1 MAQTTGVVR
10 FLPEGDCILSS
21 PRSLRE
27 YDGNYLPGL
36 NADVGYGTQRSFT
49 PNLNSRRI
57 QVLRKSLTP
66 EARRA
71 HPGMFNSTG
80 SLVCSNPDKGPKSG
94 RVTAP
99 CSPLRSSPLYSPGC
113 RRPLVLPQTLGQS
126 SIVTFTFVKKSS
138 VQTLNGIPALSDSN
152 QNEQMKDKDQSKDCS
167 VKKDLGACHDTAAEE
182 TLSPISDG
190 LDGSPDQ
197 QTSSPHGDRSQLVS
211 DSSQMCQRQSDSESV
226 SASPC
231 TTCVPYSHLS
241 QSIDSSNKYVNADKP
256 AVDITSSVC
265 SSSLTSNPLQRNERE
280 ANVCTDDIL
289 LPMRA
294 NTESNEDMSRSTQSP
309 VRSNHSTQIQQ
320 IDAWGYPKE
329 ASSHAQKMA
338 KAKWEFFYG
347 SPESQRTG
355 ISHSGLELKESAS
368 SPCSPINVS
377 VLKKRFSE
385 PEPKVFGH
393 SLCHVEVEIETTQKA
408 ISCETGIIRR
418 TIKYS
423 ETDLDSVP
431 LRCYRETNIDDILA
445 ENEGLDS
452 AIGSQKDSESNSRSL
467 TETSGEKPGEQPTTQ
482 DNVAFPNNT
491 DQDNITFP
499 SNTNDDNTVFPS
511 NTGQDDTAFPSNMA
525 QDNIIFPSNTAQNN
539 MAFPSNMAQDN
550 KAFPSNTSQDN
561 MAFRSNTAQDNM
573 AFHSNTAQDN
583 KAFPSNKAQYNTAF
597 PSNMAQDNAEEY
609 DDEVFES
616 TRLEALNQ
624 ENEKTSHR
632 LSQPFL
638 LCHRFSED
646 GMDSF
651 SKHFENIMESHRA
664 KGTSYSS
671 LDSIDILSSP
681 AQNQNSF
688 FTFDLPTLTSETQ
701 KQMSRNAQPTEG
713 NMAPLAHLELDSGT
727 SSATDSAWSER
738 EEEVGNTT
746 GATHNTLHS
755 PCLSED
761 SLIIVDA
768 IVQSEP
774 PLGNLA
780 SEFDSEMDSTER
792 LALGSTDTLSNGHK
806 ADQEAAKRLAKR
818 LYNLDGFK
826 KADVA
831 RHLGKNNEF
840 SKMVAEEYLKFFVF
854 TGMSLDQALR
864 MFLRELALMGET
876 QERERILAHFSQ
888 RYHQC
893 NNNSISSEDGVH
905 TLTCALMLLN
915 TDLHGHNIGK
925 RMSCSEFIGNLEG
938 LNGGK
943 DFPRELLK
951 ALYSS
956 IKNEKLQ
963 WTIDEEELRRSLSEL
978 ADPNPKSI
986 KRINSCGKPF
996 LDFSQDPNITTY
1008 KYGVLVR
1015 KIHAD
1020 PDCKKTPRGKRG
1032 WKTFHGILKGMILYL
1047 QKEEYK
1053 PGKPISEEDLKNA
1066 ISIHHSLATRASD
1079 YNKRPNVFY
1088 LRTADWRVFLFQ
1100 AQNAEQMHSWI
1111 TRINVV
1117 AAMFSAPPFPAAI
1130 GSHKKFSRPLL
1141 PSSITRHSQEEQVKT
1156 HESKFKSMSS
1166 SLIEHRTSP
1175 PDKKVKV
1182 KVDEFK
1188 QKEEYLEFEK
1198 SRYGTYAMLLRAKLK
1213 AGTEE
1218 LEAFES
1224 TLFDSA
1230 ENDEDGLKKS
1240 RSSPSLNLDPPVL
1253 STKAK
1258 CHQSARSS
1266 CRPTHSSSRQK
1277 S

>member
-1 MAQTTGVVR
+1 MAQTSGVVR

-21 PRSLRE
+21 PRALRDIE
-27 YDGNYLPGL
+27 GGKPWLQSCNSGVNFSP
-36 NADVGYGTQRSFT
+36 QRCFT
-49 PNLNSRRI
+49 PDLNSRRI

-71 HPGMFNSTG
+71 HLGMYNSTG
-80 SLVCSNPDKGPKSG
+80 SLFCNATDMEQKAG

-99 CSPLRSSPLYSPGC
+99 CSPMRSSPLYSPGS
-113 RRPLVLPQTLGQS
+113 RRPLVLPQNAGQS

-138 VQTLNGIPALSDSN
+138 VQTLNGIQAESDSSPSMLQESTVQSGESCAN
-152 QNEQMKDKDQSKDCS
+152 TAIEQ
-167 VKKDLGACHDTAAEE
+167 AASHGEKE
-182 TLSPISDG
+182 ANAPSNNKRI
-190 LDGSPDQ
+190 GSPQ
-197 QTSSPHGDRSQLVS
+197 LTSSPQGGRTQLAS
-211 DSSQMCQRQSDSESV
+211 DSPQTCRRLVDNELGRG
-226 SASPC
+226 SPC
-231 TTCVPYSHLS
+231 SDTGTDCHLS
-241 QSIDSSNKYVNADKP
+241 PHCDSPNKHVNTKSFAP
-256 AVDITSSVC
+256 NITSS
-265 SSSLTSNPLQRNERE
+265 SSNTPFNP
-280 ANVCTDDIL
+280 
-289 LPMRA
+289 
-294 NTESNEDMSRSTQSP
+294 SQSP
-309 VRSNHSTQIQQ
+309 LLRRLVGDADFCRDDVTSPITEGHSELSPRSPRRLELSQQ
-320 IDAWGYPKE
+320 ADTWGYPKE
-329 ASSHAQKMA
+329 ASLLAQKIA

-347 SPESQRTG
+347 SPESSRTG
-355 ISHSGLELKESAS
+355 VQPSETSS
-368 SPCSPINVS
+368 SPCSPIS
-377 VLKKRFSE
+377 PGSLKNTPTPTE
-385 PEPKVFGH
+385 PDVCEH
-393 SLCHVEVEIETTQKA
+393 SLCHVEVEIEKTPSCDQ
-408 ISCETGIIRR
+408 ISQVCETGIIRR

-452 AIGSQKDSESNSRSL
+452 AIGSQKDSESNTDTS
-467 TETSGEKPGEQPTTQ
+467 TEKQEQREENAIPQLPG
-482 DNVAFPNNT
+482 
-491 DQDNITFP
+491 FP
-499 SNTNDDNTVFPS
+499 SDV
-511 NTGQDDTAFPSNMA
+511 
-525 QDNIIFPSNTAQNN
+525 
-539 MAFPSNMAQDN
+539 
-550 KAFPSNTSQDN
+550 
-561 MAFRSNTAQDNM
+561 
-573 AFHSNTAQDN
+573 
-583 KAFPSNKAQYNTAF
+583 
-597 PSNMAQDNAEEY
+597 AQDNADEDE
-609 DDEVFES
+609 DEVFEPLKIGELK
-616 TRLEALNQ
+616 REAIPTPLRSPV
-624 ENEKTSHR
+624 TFR
-632 LSQPFL
+632 
-638 LCHRFSED
+638 LCHRLSED

-671 LDSIDILSSP
+671 LDSIDILSSSV
-681 AQNQNSF
+681 QNHNSF

-701 KQMSRNAQPTEG
+701 KQICKNAQLIED
-713 NMAPLAHLELDSGT
+713 NFAPLAHLELDSGT
-727 SSATDSAWSER
+727 SSATDSAWSEK
-738 EEEVGNTT
+738 EEETIRAAEAGNK
-746 GATHNTLHS
+746 LHS
-755 PCLSED
+755 PSPSED
-761 SLIIVDA
+761 SLIIPDA
-768 IVQSEP
+768 IVHSEP
-774 PLGNLA
+774 PLGNMA
-780 SEFDSEMDSTER
+780 SDFESEMDSTER

-854 TGMSLDQALR
+854 TGMTLDQALR
-864 MFLRELALMGET
+864 MFLKELALMGET

-893 NNNSISSEDGVH
+893 NTNSVSSEDGVH

-963 WTIDEEELRRSLSEL
+963 WTIDEEELRKSLSEL

-1100 AQNAEQMHSWI
+1100 AQNTEQMHSWI

-1141 PSSITRHSQEEQVKT
+1141 PSAITRLSQEEQVKT
-1156 HESKFKSMSS
+1156 HENKFKSMSS
-1166 SLIEHRTSP
+1166 SLVEHRTSP
-1175 PDKKVKV
+1175 PDKKVKG
-1182 KVDEFK
+1182 KEIDEFK
-1188 QKEEYLEFEK
+1188 QKEDYLEFEK

-1213 AGTEE
+1213 AGTED
-1218 LEAFES
+1218 LEAFENS
-1224 TLFDSA
+1224 LFDSA
-1230 ENDEDGLKKS
+1230 GNDEDGLKKS
-1240 RSSPSLNLDPPVL
+1240 RSSPSLNLDPPV
-1253 STKAK
+1253 SATKAK
-1258 CHQSARSS
+1258 CHTSSRSS
-1266 CRPTHSSSRQK
+1266 SRPTHSSTRQK

>member
-1 MAQTTGVVR
+1 MAQTGGVVR

-21 PRSLRE
+21 PRALRKIE
-27 YDGNYLPGL
+27 GKPWLQGL
-36 NADVGYGTQRSFT
+36 NSEVAFSPHRCFT
-49 PNLNSRRI
+49 PDLNSRRI

-71 HPGMFNSTG
+71 HLGMYNSTG
-80 SLVCSNPDKGPKSG
+80 SLVCNISDTGHRPG

-99 CSPLRSSPLYSPGC
+99 CSPLRSNPLYSPGS
-113 RRPLVLPQTLGQS
+113 RKPFVLPQAAGHS

-138 VQTLNGIPALSDSN
+138 VQTLNGISFDA
-152 QNEQMKDKDQSKDCS
+152 
-167 VKKDLGACHDTAAEE
+167 
-182 TLSPISDG
+182 
-190 LDGSPDQ
+190 
-197 QTSSPHGDRSQLVS
+197 
-211 DSSQMCQRQSDSESV
+211 DSSQIEPKEGDIHKEENCAAEQAVCHKDSGETADVASCSEQRVGPPQLTFSPQGRKTQLKPESPQTCQKPSDSESGSGNPCSV
-226 SASPC
+226 GGSDCHLTPQCDSPSTYVNTSCPTSGNTSPPNNMSASP
-231 TTCVPYSHLS
+231 S
-241 QSIDSSNKYVNADKP
+241 QSPLLRIVGQSNLCKDEV
-256 AVDITSSVC
+256 I
-265 SSSLTSNPLQRNERE
+265 LTIQGGSNEQSPRSTRRL
-280 ANVCTDDIL
+280 DDI
-289 LPMRA
+289 
-294 NTESNEDMSRSTQSP
+294 
-309 VRSNHSTQIQQ
+309 QQ
-320 IDAWGYPKE
+320 TDTWGYPKE
-329 ASSHAQKMA
+329 ASLHAQKIA

-347 SPESQRTG
+347 SPETQRTG
-355 ISHSGLELKESAS
+355 LKISETSSFPS
-368 SPCSPINVS
+368 SPLSSGN
-377 VLKKRFSE
+377 LKNRTVNTDVCE
-385 PEPKVFGH
+385 H
-393 SLCHVEVEIETTQKA
+393 SLCHVEVEIETTPPTNQTPQA
-408 ISCETGIIRR
+408 CESGIIRR

-452 AIGSQKDSESNSRSL
+452 AIGSQKDSESNTDTS
-467 TETSGEKPGEQPTTQ
+467 TEKAEHQ
-482 DNVAFPNNT
+482 DNPVITEIAEFPKNVT
-491 DQDNITFP
+491 QGSIEEE
-499 SNTNDDNTVFPS
+499 DD
-511 NTGQDDTAFPSNMA
+511 D
-525 QDNIIFPSNTAQNN
+525 
-539 MAFPSNMAQDN
+539 
-550 KAFPSNTSQDN
+550 
-561 MAFRSNTAQDNM
+561 
-573 AFHSNTAQDN
+573 
-583 KAFPSNKAQYNTAF
+583 
-597 PSNMAQDNAEEY
+597 
-609 DDEVFES
+609 VFES
-616 TRLEALNQ
+616 MKMGEIKRETIQAPLRSPLTL
-624 ENEKTSHR
+624 H
-632 LSQPFL
+632 

-651 SKHFENIMESHRA
+651 SKHFESIMESHRA

-671 LDSIDILSSP
+671 LDSIDILSSS
-681 AQNQNSF
+681 AQNQSSI

-701 KQMSRNAQPTEG
+701 KQICKNAQLIED
-713 NMAPLAHLELDSGT
+713 NFAPLAHLEQDSGT
-727 SSATDSAWSER
+727 SSTTESAWSEK
-738 EEEVGNTT
+738 EDETIN
-746 GATHNTLHS
+746 ATRVAHNELHS
-755 PCLSED
+755 PSPSEN
-761 SLIIVDA
+761 SLIIADA
-768 IVQSEP
+768 IIHSEP

-780 SEFDSEMDSTER
+780 SDFDSEMDSTER

-831 RHLGKNNEF
+831 RHLGKKYVNEF

-854 TGMSLDQALR
+854 TGMTLDQALR
-864 MFLRELALMGET
+864 MFLKELALMGET

-893 NNNSISSEDGVH
+893 NTNNISSEDGVH

-1100 AQNAEQMHSWI
+1100 AQNTEQMHSWI

-1141 PSSITRHSQEEQVKT
+1141 PSAITRLSQEEQMKT

-1166 SLIEHRTSP
+1166 SLIEHRTTP
-1175 PDKKVKV
+1175 PDKKIKG
-1182 KVDEFK
+1182 KEVDEFK
-1188 QKEEYLEFEK
+1188 QKEDYLEFEK

-1213 AGTEE
+1213 GGTED
-1218 LEAFES
+1218 LEAFENS
-1224 TLFDSA
+1224 LFDSA

-1240 RSSPSLNLDPPVL
+1240 RSSPSLNLDPPVS

-1258 CHQSARSS
+1258 CHGSTRGS
-1266 CRPTHSSSRQK
+1266 CRTTHNSNRQK

>member
-1 MAQTTGVVR
+1 MAQTSGVVR

-21 PRSLRE
+21 PRLLRE
-27 YDGNYLPGL
+27 VEGKPWMQSFNSGVAFSP
-36 NADVGYGTQRSFT
+36 QRCFT
-49 PNLNSRRI
+49 PDLNSRRI

-71 HPGMFNSTG
+71 HLGMYNSTG
-80 SLVCSNPDKGPKSG
+80 SLVCNVSDVAYKSG

-99 CSPLRSSPLYSPGC
+99 CSPLRSSPLYSPGS
-113 RRPLVLPQTLGQS
+113 RRQFVLPQAMGQS

-138 VQTLNGIPALSDSN
+138 VQTLNGIQAESDN
-152 QNEQMKDKDQSKDCS
+152 NPNTLQEGKPQNAECS
-167 VKKDLGACHDTAAEE
+167 ANTATEPGACLGENME
-182 TLSPISDG
+182 TTDANRNSERI
-190 LDGSPDQ
+190 GSPQ
-197 QTSSPHGDRSQLVS
+197 HTTSPQGERAQLVS
-211 DSSQMCQRQSDSESV
+211 DNPQTCQGLLDSELHRGISSTVGGLDCCLSPHSDS
-226 SASPC
+226 P
-231 TTCVPYSHLS
+231 
-241 QSIDSSNKYVNADKP
+241 NKRVNARSLSAIIRSSLDKP
-256 AVDITSSVC
+256 LS
-265 SSSLTSNPLQRNERE
+265 P
-280 ANVCTDDIL
+280 
-289 LPMRA
+289 
-294 NTESNEDMSRSTQSP
+294 TQSP
-309 VRSNHSTQIQQ
+309 LLRRHAGDSNFCKDELTSATPEGHNEQLLRSPGRIELNQQ
-320 IDAWGYPKE
+320 ADTWAYPKE
-329 ASSHAQKMA
+329 ASLHAQKIA

-347 SPESQRTG
+347 SPESQRTAVQPPENF
-355 ISHSGLELKESAS
+355 SP
-368 SPCSPINVS
+368 PCSPIS
-377 VLKKRFSE
+377 PGSSRITHSSTE
-385 PEPKVFGH
+385 PDVCEH
-393 SLCHVEVEIETTQKA
+393 SLFHVEVEIEKTPSSDQ
-408 ISCETGIIRR
+408 IPQVCETGIIRR

-423 ETDLDSVP
+423 DTDLDSVP

-452 AIGSQKDSESNSRSL
+452 AIGSQKDSESNRSI
-467 TETSGEKPGEQPTTQ
+467 TDTSAEKQEQQEEVVVPEIPG
-482 DNVAFPNNT
+482 
-491 DQDNITFP
+491 FP
-499 SNTNDDNTVFPS
+499 SDVV
-511 NTGQDDTAFPSNMA
+511 
-525 QDNIIFPSNTAQNN
+525 
-539 MAFPSNMAQDN
+539 
-550 KAFPSNTSQDN
+550 
-561 MAFRSNTAQDNM
+561 
-573 AFHSNTAQDN
+573 
-583 KAFPSNKAQYNTAF
+583 
-597 PSNMAQDNAEEY
+597 QDNADEDE
-609 DDEVFES
+609 DEVFEPAKIGEMK
-616 TRLEALNQ
+616 REAIPTPLRSPL
-624 ENEKTSHR
+624 TIR
-632 LSQPFL
+632 
-638 LCHRFSED
+638 LCHRLSED

-651 SKHFENIMESHRA
+651 SKHFESIMESHRA

-671 LDSIDILSSP
+671 LDSIDILSSSV
-681 AQNQNSF
+681 QNQNSF

-701 KQMSRNAQPTEG
+701 KQICKNAQLIED
-713 NMAPLAHLELDSGT
+713 NFAPLAHLELDSGT
-727 SSATDSAWSER
+727 SSTTDSAWSEK
-738 EEEVGNTT
+738 EEDIVHAI
-746 GATHNTLHS
+746 GAEKDKLHS
-755 PCLSED
+755 PSPSED
-761 SLIIVDA
+761 SLVIADA
-768 IVQSEP
+768 IIHSEP
-774 PLGNLA
+774 PLGNMA
-780 SEFDSEMDSTER
+780 SDFDSEMDSTER

-854 TGMSLDQALR
+854 TGMTLDQALR
-864 MFLRELALMGET
+864 MFLKELALMGET

-893 NNNSISSEDGVH
+893 NTNSISSEDGVH

-963 WTIDEEELRRSLSEL
+963 WTIDEEELRKSLSEL

-1100 AQNAEQMHSWI
+1100 AQNTEQMHSWI

-1141 PSSITRHSQEEQVKT
+1141 PSAITRLSQEEQVKT
-1156 HESKFKSMSS
+1156 HEAKFKSMSS

-1175 PDKKVKV
+1175 PDKKVKG
-1182 KVDEFK
+1182 KEMDEFK
-1188 QKEEYLEFEK
+1188 QKEDYLEFEK

-1213 AGTEE
+1213 AGTED
-1218 LEAFES
+1218 LEAFENS
-1224 TLFDSA
+1224 LYDSA

-1240 RSSPSLNLDPPVL
+1240 RSSPSLNLDPPI
-1253 STKAK
+1253 SATKAK
-1258 CHQSARSS
+1258 CHTSSRGS
-1266 CRPTHSSSRQK
+1266 CRPTHSSTRQK

>member
-1 MAQTTGVVR
+1 MAQTSGVVR

-21 PRSLRE
+21 PRALRE
-27 YDGNYLPGL
+27 IDGKPWLQSL
-36 NADVGYGTQRSFT
+36 NSSVAVSPQRCFT
-49 PNLNSRRI
+49 PDLNSRRI

-71 HPGMFNSTG
+71 HLGMYNSTG
-80 SLVCSNPDKGPKSG
+80 SLVCNVSDMGPKSG

-99 CSPLRSSPLYSPGC
+99 CSPLRSNPLYSPGS
-113 RRPLVLPQTLGQS
+113 RRPLVLPQGMGQS

-138 VQTLNGIPALSDSN
+138 VQTLNGIQTESESGPGLLQESIP
-152 QNEQMKDKDQSKDCS
+152 QNNEYC
-167 VKKDLGACHDTAAEE
+167 ADTATQSGADYRENV
-182 TLSPISDG
+182 TLASCENERTVPPQLTSSQGPTSQLLSNSPERCQRPG
-190 LDGSPDQ
+190 RGSPCFVSESDCHVSPHCDSPSKYVNTRNPTPSIAPSSNNISSNRSQ
-197 QTSSPHGDRSQLVS
+197 SPLLKMHAEDSSPCTDDLTSTTTASFNEHASPRRLDLSQ
-211 DSSQMCQRQSDSESV
+211 QSDS
-226 SASPC
+226 
-231 TTCVPYSHLS
+231 
-241 QSIDSSNKYVNADKP
+241 
-256 AVDITSSVC
+256 
-265 SSSLTSNPLQRNERE
+265 
-280 ANVCTDDIL
+280 
-289 LPMRA
+289 
-294 NTESNEDMSRSTQSP
+294 
-309 VRSNHSTQIQQ
+309 
-320 IDAWGYPKE
+320 WGYPKE
-329 ASSHAQKMA
+329 ASLHAQKIA

-347 SPESQRTG
+347 SPETQRP
-355 ISHSGLELKESAS
+355 GLPS
-368 SPCSPINVS
+368 SENSITPCSPVS
-377 VLKKRFSE
+377 PASSRNNPISKE
-385 PEPKVFGH
+385 PEGCEH
-393 SLCHVEVEIETTQKA
+393 SMCHVEVEIEKTPSSDQLPRV
-408 ISCETGIIRR
+408 CETGIIRR

-452 AIGSQKDSESNSRSL
+452 AIGSQKDSESNRSITDTS
-467 TETSGEKPGEQPTTQ
+467 TEKSEHPIEVADPEIPTS
-482 DNVAFPNNT
+482 
-491 DQDNITFP
+491 
-499 SNTNDDNTVFPS
+499 SNDVV
-511 NTGQDDTAFPSNMA
+511 
-525 QDNIIFPSNTAQNN
+525 
-539 MAFPSNMAQDN
+539 
-550 KAFPSNTSQDN
+550 
-561 MAFRSNTAQDNM
+561 
-573 AFHSNTAQDN
+573 
-583 KAFPSNKAQYNTAF
+583 
-597 PSNMAQDNAEEY
+597 QDNAEE
-609 DDEVFES
+609 DEDEVFEPAKLGEL
-616 TRLEALNQ
+616 RREAIPTPLRSPV
-624 ENEKTSHR
+624 TFR
-632 LSQPFL
+632 
-638 LCHRFSED
+638 LCHRLSED

-651 SKHFENIMESHRA
+651 SKHFESIMESHRA

-671 LDSIDILSSP
+671 LDSIDILSSSV
-681 AQNQNSF
+681 QNQNSF

-701 KQMSRNAQPTEG
+701 KQICKNAQLIED
-713 NMAPLAHLELDSGT
+713 NFAPLAHLDVDSGT
-727 SSATDSAWSER
+727 SSATDSAWSEK
-738 EEEVGNTT
+738 EEVTVQARGDGQENKQ
-746 GATHNTLHS
+746 HS
-755 PCLSED
+755 PSASED
-761 SLIIVDA
+761 SLVIADA
-768 IVQSEP
+768 IIHSEP
-774 PLGNLA
+774 PLGNMA
-780 SEFDSEMDSTER
+780 SEFDSEMDSTEQ

-831 RHLGKNNEF
+831 RHLGKKYVNEF

-854 TGMSLDQALR
+854 TGMTLDQALR
-864 MFLRELALMGET
+864 MFLKELALMGET

-893 NNNSISSEDGVH
+893 NTNNVSSEDGVH

-963 WTIDEEELRRSLSEL
+963 WTIDEEELRKSLSEL
-978 ADPNPKSI
+978 ADPNPKSM

-1020 PDCKKTPRGKRG
+1020 SDCKKTPRGKRG

-1053 PGKPISEEDLKNA
+1053 PGNPISEEDLKNA

-1100 AQNAEQMHSWI
+1100 AQNTEQMHSWI

-1141 PSSITRHSQEEQVKT
+1141 PSAITRLSQEEQVKT
-1156 HESKFKSMSS
+1156 HEAKFKSMSS
-1166 SLIEHRTSP
+1166 SLIEHRISP
-1175 PDKKVKV
+1175 PDKKVKG
-1182 KVDEFK
+1182 KEMDEFK

-1213 AGTEE
+1213 SGTED
-1218 LEAFES
+1218 LEAFEAS
-1224 TLFDSA
+1224 LFDSA

-1240 RSSPSLNLDPPVL
+1240 RSSPSLNVDQPV
-1253 STKAK
+1253 STTKAK
-1258 CHQSARSS
+1258 CHSS
-1266 CRPTHSSSRQK
+1266 RGSSRPMHSSTRQK